1 MATNFCPNCGANIDT
16 PVRFCRRC
24 GEQLVNSGASMN
36 PSEVTTRTLDQP
48 SPPSDPST
56 MVVNS
61 GLTAPAYI
69 PPDQFGGATQRGL
82 QAPQSSGHNRLLIL
96 AVVFL
101 IVLTSLA
108 ILVPPIAHRVS
119 VAMRGRPH
127 DAATQPP
134 PDTGGASSAPLSPEL
149 EALRYPGSKR
159 TMQVEDEPGKEVLGF
174 QSSDSVDK
182 VTAWYVARLHPTKV
196 IQLPLG
202 SVLKN
207 ADATVVLTGIGG
219 VTNIVVTR
227 GEDD

>member
-1 MATNFCPNCGANIDT
+1 MATNFCPNCGANIDA

-24 GEQLVNSGASMN
+24 GEQLVNSGTSLN

-48 SPPSDPST
+48 SPSDQST

-82 QAPQSSGHNRLLIL
+82 QAPQSGGHNHLLIL
-96 AVVFL
+96 AVVIL
-101 IVLTSLA
+101 IVLTGLA
-108 ILVPPIAHRVS
+108 ILVPRVAQRVS
-119 VAMRGRPH
+119 IAMRGRPH

-134 PDTGGASSAPLSPEL
+134 PDTGSASDAALSPEL

-159 TMQVEDEPGKEVLGF
+159 TMQVDDDPGKEVLGF

-182 VTAWYVARLHPTKV
+182 VTEWYVAKLHPTKV
-196 IQLPLG
+196 IHLPVG
-202 SVLKN
+202 SIIKN
-207 ADATVVLTGIGG
+207 ADATVVLTGVGG
-219 VTNIVVTR
+219 VTNIIVKR
-227 GEDD
+227 GDDD